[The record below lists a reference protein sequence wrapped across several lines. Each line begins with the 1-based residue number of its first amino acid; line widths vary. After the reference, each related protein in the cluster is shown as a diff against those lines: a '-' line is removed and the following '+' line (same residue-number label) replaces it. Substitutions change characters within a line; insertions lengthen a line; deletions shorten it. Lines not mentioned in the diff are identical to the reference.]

1 MKKNFIFC
9 FAFAVTALIN
19 ILPVV
24 IFKEKAA
31 ISQYSYVSVIIMVIA
46 SVDAIL
52 CYIFRHKGNFLPFYR
67 NSHGV
72 IFSYNKAYTFT
83 EEYAKKFYW
92 QFLVFCLSIPFYI
105 PCILF
110 ASKDIHML
118 WGLFVFSVPQIVY
131 ITYGARGIVKKFK
144 GIQSDKR
151 RQEQE
156 RIEQERREE
165 MGRSK

>member
-1 MKKNFIFC
+1 MKRKLIFC
-9 FAFAVTALIN
+9 AAFAVTALIN

-31 ISQYSYVSVIIMVIA
+31 VSQYSYVSVIVMAIA
-46 SVDAIL
+46 IAYAIS
-52 CYIFRHKGNFLPFYR
+52 CYIFRHKGNFLPFYESR
-67 NSHGV
+67 HVS
-72 IFSYNKAYTFT
+72 IFSYNKDYTFT

-92 QFLVFCLSIPFYI
+92 QFFVFCLSIPFYI
-105 PCILF
+105 PCIFF

-131 ITYGARGIVKKFK
+131 ITYGACGIVKKFK

-156 RIEQERREE
+156 RIEQEKREE
-165 MGRSK
+165 MGRFK